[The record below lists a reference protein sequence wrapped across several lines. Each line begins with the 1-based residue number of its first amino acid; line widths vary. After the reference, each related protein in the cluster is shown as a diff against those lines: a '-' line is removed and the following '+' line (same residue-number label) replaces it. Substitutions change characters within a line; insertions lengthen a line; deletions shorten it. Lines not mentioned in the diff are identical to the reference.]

1 MKQLKVSAL
10 KPGSEPPASSGVIV
24 VSVGHAKEESLAHN
38 VKADQPDD
46 GFREDE
52 GEGELQDK
60 ARDIPDIRKKS
71 NKEVKY

>member
-1 MKQLKVSAL
+1 MFSLLNLEVNHQLQA
-10 KPGSEPPASSGVIV
+10 GVVV
-24 VSVGHAKEESLAHN
+24 VSVGHAKEENLAHN

-71 NKEVKY
+71 NKEVKN